1 MKYRWLT
8 FTLNP
13 KFYIKENVGL
23 FDKAFQ
29 IKLEETEKLGFI
41 AQNEIFS
48 LALMDREDREFGVL
62 NDEADTLEFKFVQ
75 YLNENQRNYFEI
87 KILKKI
93 NINWESGVWVT
104 DDSQVIRIHNSD
116 N

>member
-29 IKLEETEKLGFI
+29 IKLEETDKFEEKLGFI
-41 AQNEIFS
+41 AQNEIF
-48 LALMDREDREFGVL
+48 
-62 NDEADTLEFKFVQ
+62 
-75 YLNENQRNYFEI
+75 
-87 KILKKI
+87 
-93 NINWESGVWVT
+93 
-104 DDSQVIRIHNSD
+104 H
-116 N
+116 